1 MTNDQTTMNHETN
14 ETEERQDEIINIY
27 HECSTYYEYV
37 LSLSRNIKWLKEL
50 NEKPVIY
57 KGESSISAV
66 HNILKYRFE
75 LKQVEAQVEF
85 YTAQLPLWAATIAEA
100 FKTAGVPPNKKL
112 ETIYC
117 GDHTYRYD
125 IDYWYDEDDQLHYE
139 MKKRWKA

>member
-1 MTNDQTTMNHETN
+1 MTNYQTTMKQDNN

-37 LSLSRNIKWLKEL
+37 LSLARNIKWLKEL

-117 GDHTYRYD
+117 GD
-125 IDYWYDEDDQLHYE
+125 
-139 MKKRWKA
+139 